1 MKKTEKFWGS
11 KLNTLLLLSLV
22 ILVAFRGH
30 SSEPE
35 ERGLLP
41 DKEIVHIGLVVDD
54 IEKSLDKWV
63 GLLGVEKRPVIKIAA
78 GHEDNPTQYHGTFT
92 DAKARIVFIRAEN
105 IQIELLEPIGEEKSY
120 WKDFLIQHGPAVHHI
135 GVNVEGL
142 GETYLNLFEKS
153 GYPLVQH
160 GGWNGGEYGYMDSQ
174 KDLGV
179 VIELLEHYK

>member
-1 MKKTEKFWGS
+1 MKKIEKLWGS

-22 ILVAFRGH
+22 FLAAFRGQD
-30 SSEPE
+30 SRLE
-35 ERGLLP
+35 EKGLLP
-41 DKEIVHIGLVVDD
+41 DKKIVHVGIVVDD
-54 IEKSLDKWV
+54 IEKALDKWV
-63 GLLGVEKRPVIKIAA
+63 ALLGVEKRPVINIAA

-120 WKDFLIQHGPAVHHI
+120 WKDFLAQHGPSVHHI
-135 GVNVEGL
+135 GVNVKNL
-142 GETYLNLFEKS
+142 GETYLDLFKKA

-179 VIELLEHYK
+179 VIELLEHYE